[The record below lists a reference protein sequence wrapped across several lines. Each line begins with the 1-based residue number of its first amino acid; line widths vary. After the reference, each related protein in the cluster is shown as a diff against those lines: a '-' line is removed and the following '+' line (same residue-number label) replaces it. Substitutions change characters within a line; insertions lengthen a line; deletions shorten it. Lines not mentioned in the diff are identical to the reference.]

1 MKDNTKTDNTMYNTP
16 YHTKDLSKLNILV
29 TGGAGFIGSNIVE
42 YLMKYNTGK
51 VRVLD
56 NLSNGNYINIAKYEK
71 DPRFEFIEGDIS
83 NIGTCLQACK
93 GIDVITHQAA
103 LGSVPRSIKDPA
115 RSNAANVTGFLNMLI
130 AAKDSNIKRVVFAS
144 SSSVYG
150 DHPALPKFEDVI
162 GSPLSP
168 YAVTKLTNE
177 LYAKV
182 FGSTYGMEIIGL
194 RYFNIFGPNQDPN
207 NPYAAVI
214 PIFVSKTIH
223 REEVY
228 IDGDGEQSRDFT
240 FIENAVQ
247 ANVKALL
254 TDNPAA
260 VNQIYNIA
268 VGEKFS
274 VNYLYQKIQE
284 ILGAN
289 HLPTYREAR
298 KGDVRNSLADI
309 SKATTLLDYNP
320 IFKFEE
326 GLPITVN
333 YFAKMYQ
340 S

>member
-1 MKDNTKTDNTMYNTP
+1 MKDNTQTDSLMYNIP
-16 YHTKDLSKLNILV
+16 YHTADLSKLNILV

-42 YLMKYNTGK
+42 YLMKYGTGK

-56 NLSNGNYINIAKYEK
+56 NLSNGNYKNIAKYET
-71 DPRFEFIEGDIS
+71 DSRFEFIEGDIA
-83 NIGTCLQACK
+83 NIGTCLQACR
-93 GIDVITHQAA
+93 GIDMITHQAA
-103 LGSVPRSIKDPA
+103 LGSVPRSIADPA

-194 RYFNIFGPNQDPN
+194 RYFNIFGPKQDPN

-214 PIFVSKTIH
+214 PIFVSKTINK
-223 REEVY
+223 EVVF

-254 TDNPAA
+254 TTNTAA

-274 VNYLYQKIQE
+274 VNYLYNKIQE
-284 ILGAN
+284 ILKAE
-289 HLPTYREAR
+289 HKPTYREAR
-298 KGDVRNSLADI
+298 KGDVKNSLADI
-309 SKATTLLDYNP
+309 SKARTLLDYDP
-320 IFKFEE
+320 KFKFEE
-326 GLPITVN
+326 GLPITVD
-333 YFAKMYQ
+333 YFAKMY
-340 S
+340 

>member
-1 MKDNTKTDNTMYNTP
+1 MKDNTQTDNLMYNIP
-16 YHTKDLSKLNILV
+16 YHTADLSKLSILV

-42 YLMKYNTGK
+42 YLMKYGTGK

-56 NLSNGNYINIAKYEK
+56 NLSNGNYKNIAKYET
-71 DPRFEFIEGDIS
+71 DSRFEFIEGDIA

-93 GIDVITHQAA
+93 GIDMITHQAA
-103 LGSVPRSIKDPA
+103 LGSVPRSIADPA

-194 RYFNIFGPNQDPN
+194 RYFNIFGPKQDPN

-214 PIFVSKTIH
+214 PIFVSKTINK
-223 REEVY
+223 EVVF

-254 TDNPAA
+254 TMNTAA

-274 VNYLYQKIQE
+274 VNYLYNKIQE
-284 ILGAN
+284 ILKAE
-289 HLPTYREAR
+289 HKPTYREAR
-298 KGDVRNSLADI
+298 KGDVKNSLADI
-309 SKATTLLDYNP
+309 SKARTLLDYDP
-320 IFKFEE
+320 KFKFEE
-326 GLPITVN
+326 GLPITVD
-333 YFAKMYQ
+333 YFAKMY
-340 S
+340 

>member
-1 MKDNTKTDNTMYNTP
+1 MYNTK
-16 YHTKDLSKLNILV
+16 YHHKDISNAKILI

-42 YLMKYNTGK
+42 YLMKYGVGK

-56 NLSNGNYINIAKYEK
+56 NLSNGNYKNISKYEN
-71 DPRFEFIEGDIS
+71 DPRFEFIEGDIA

-93 GIDVITHQAA
+93 GMDMITHQAA

-115 RSNAANVTGFLNMLI
+115 RSNQANVTGYLNMLI
-130 AAKDSNIKRVVFAS
+130 AAKDSNIKRVVYAS

-150 DHPALPKFEDVI
+150 DHPALPKVEDQV
-162 GSPLSP
+162 GNPLSP
-168 YAVTKLTNE
+168 YAVTKYTNE

-182 FGSTYGMEIIGL
+182 FGSTYNMEIIGL

-214 PIFVSKTIH
+214 PIFVSKILSK
-223 REEVY
+223 EDVF

-240 FIENAVQ
+240 FVENAVQ
-247 ANVKALL
+247 ANIKALF
-254 TDNPAA
+254 TDNLEA
-260 VNQIYNIA
+260 VNQVYNIA

-274 VNYLYQKIQE
+274 VNYLYEQIQKI
-284 ILGAN
+284 LNSN
-289 HLPTYREAR
+289 HQPIHREAR

-309 SKATTLLDYNP
+309 TKAKTLLDYDP
-320 IFKFEE
+320 KFRFED

-333 YFAKMYQ
+333 YFSKMYENNLL
-340 S
+340 

>member
-1 MKDNTKTDNTMYNTP
+1 MYEIP
-16 YHTKDLSKLNILV
+16 YHTKDLSKVKVLI

-42 YLMKYNTGK
+42 YLMKYGIGK

-56 NLSNGNYINIAKYEK
+56 NLSNGNYKNISKFEN
-71 DPRFEFIEGDIS
+71 DPRFEFIEGDIA

-93 GIDVITHQAA
+93 GMDIITHQAA

-115 RSNAANVTGFLNMLI
+115 RSNQANVTGYLNMLI
-130 AAKDSNIKRVVFAS
+130 AAKDSNIKRVVYAS

-150 DHPALPKFEDVI
+150 DHPALPKVEDNV
-162 GSPLSP
+162 GNPLSP
-168 YAVTKLTNE
+168 YAVTKFTNE

-182 FGSTYGMEIIGL
+182 FGSTYDMEIIGL

-214 PIFVSKTIH
+214 PIFVSKILSKDD
-223 REEVY
+223 VF

-240 FIENAVQ
+240 FVENAVQ
-247 ANVKALL
+247 ANIKALL
-254 TDNPAA
+254 TDNKEA
-260 VNQIYNIA
+260 VNQVYNIA

-274 VNYLYQKIQE
+274 VNYLYAQIQKI
-284 ILGAN
+284 LGSDHN
-289 HLPTYREAR
+289 PIHREAR

-309 SKATTLLDYNP
+309 SKAKNLLDYDP
-320 IFKFEE
+320 KFRFED

-333 YFAKMYQ
+333 YFSKMYENNLL
-340 S
+340 